1 MWGIG
6 DADAVA
12 PGRASAEMLLASKR
26 RAGRDPPCRKHVM
39 RTAISLLVALVAL
52 ALAAPAGAQIAP
64 VFGGG
69 PAPQPYGTNDY
80 GGFRDVLPPGTNG
93 FDNAVQLGQFEL
105 THARPPHNDDQL
117 GMYSNLVYA
126 APNLAAADIGRYY
139 KDSTFG
145 VPAGASASSES
156 PRSDVTIVRDKG
168 FGVPH
173 IYGSTRSG
181 LMFGIGYAT
190 AEDRLFFIDVLR
202 HLGRSELSSFA
213 GGAAGNRAFDESEW
227 QIAPYTE
234 ADFQAQY
241 DRLPQE
247 YGALG
252 SQVQQDASDYVAG
265 INAYILH
272 AKLNP
277 ALMPGEYAAIGRPQ
291 GPDAFN
297 VTDLFATASLVG
309 GIFGKGGGNE
319 LPWTQFYETLRQ
331 RLGNAAMRSFL
342 DFRDP
347 DDPEA
352 PTTIHTGQRFPYRT
366 IPRRDT
372 AGSVALPDAGSVAN
386 ANVVTA
392 GQSSTSAS
400 PSAAARSRALIALP
414 HTDSNALLVSARKS
428 ADGHPLAVFG
438 PQVAYFAPEILMEED
453 IHGPGVDARGAAF
466 PGVNLYVELGHGR
479 DYAWSATSAGQD
491 IVDTFAVPLC
501 NPSGGAASKDSTYY
515 VFRGQCLQMEALQR
529 VNNWTPN
536 AADQTPPGS
545 ETLTTYR
552 TKLGLVVARAAVGGR
567 PVAYTQLRSTYM
579 HEVDSAAGFLE
590 LNDPNAIRTPQDFQ
604 RAASLIQYTFNWFYA
619 DNRHVAYFNSG
630 ANPVRAPGT
639 NPLFPVWSSFEWAGF
654 NPDRNTAAYT
664 PASEHPQVVDQDY
677 LTSWN
682 NKQAPGYA
690 FPDNDAVFSPIYRSQ
705 LLDDRI
711 RGALRAHGTLH
722 LVDLINAME
731 DAATVDLRGDKVL
744 PWVLRTLAARPR
756 ATLRTRHRGRHQRF
770 RTEPSAPPPPALASD
785 PAIRGALAE
794 LRAWV
799 ADGAHRR
806 DPGRTGTYQ
815 HSYAIR
821 IMDAWYPL
829 LVKAIFEPT
838 LGSAAFAQLE
848 QVDQIDNPPNN
859 DGQHLGSSWDV
870 GFYGTIQKDLRTLLR
885 QRVRGRPSRVY
896 CGGGN
901 LARCQTALLASLK
914 QALAVDPAQLYKDD
928 TCKAAGMQGN
938 QECFDDVYF
947 RPLGA
952 VTQPL
957 IPWVNRPTYQ
967 QAVDIQ
973 GHR

>member
-1 MWGIG
+1 MRTL
-6 DADAVA
+6 AALVVAVA
-12 PGRASAEMLLASKR
+12 
-26 RAGRDPPCRKHVM
+26 
-39 RTAISLLVALVAL
+39 ALT
-52 ALAAPAGAQIAP
+52 LAAPAGAQLP
-64 VFGGG
+64 TLLGGG

-93 FDNAVQLGQFEL
+93 FDNAVQLAGFEA
-105 THARPPHNDDQL
+105 TGSRPPHNDDQL
-117 GMYSNLVYA
+117 GMYSDLLFA
-126 APNLAAADIGRYY
+126 APNLQASDIGRYY

-145 VPAGASASSES
+145 VPSGGTASTES

-202 HLGRSELSSFA
+202 HLGRSELTSFA
-213 GGAAGNRAFDESEW
+213 GGAPGNRAFDESEW

-241 DRLPQE
+241 DRLPQL
-247 YGALG
+247 YGSLG
-252 SQVQQDASDYVAG
+252 TQVQQDASAYVAG
-265 INAYILH
+265 INAYI
-272 AKLNP
+272 AQARANP
-277 ALMPGEYAAIGRPQ
+277 TLMPGEYAAINRPQ
-291 GPDAFN
+291 GPDNFS

-319 LPWTQFYETLRQ
+319 LPWTQFYEALQHRFGKKA
-331 RLGNAAMRSFL
+331 LKSFL

-352 PTTIHTGQRFPYRT
+352 PTTVHTGARFPYRT
-366 IPRRDT
+366 IPKRNAR
-372 AGSVALPDAGSVAN
+372 GSVALPDPGSVVN

-392 GQSSTSAS
+392 GQSSTSKA
-400 PSAAARSRALIALP
+400 RALLALP
-414 HTDSNALLVSARKS
+414 RSASNALVVSAGKS

-501 NPSGGAASKDSTYY
+501 NPSGGAVSKDSTFYM
-515 VFRGQCLQMEALQR
+515 FRGRCLQMDTLQR
-529 VNNWTPN
+529 SNSWLPN

-552 TKLGLVVARAAVGGR
+552 TKLGLVVARATVKGR
-567 PVAYTQLRSTYM
+567 PVAYTSLRSTYM

-590 LNDPNAIRTPQDFQ
+590 LNNPDDVRTPQDFQ
-604 RAASLIQYTFNWFYA
+604 RAVSLIQYTFNWFYA
-619 DNRHVAYFNSG
+619 DNQHIAYFNSG
-630 ANPVRAPGT
+630 ANPVRAPNT

-654 NPDRNTAAYT
+654 NPDLNTARYT

-682 NKQAPGYA
+682 NKQARGYA

-705 LLDDRI
+705 LLDDRLN
-711 RGALRAHGTLH
+711 RDLAGGRKLH
-722 LVDLINAME
+722 LVDVINAME

-744 PWVLRTLAARPR
+744 PWVLRTLTVHAV
-756 ATLRTRHRGRHQRF
+756 RTRHRGRHHRY
-770 RTEPSAPPPPALASD
+770 RTEPTSARVARMLAD
-785 PAIRGALAE
+785 PAIRKALSE
-794 LRAWV
+794 LQAWV

-806 DPGRTGTYQ
+806 DPAHSGTYQ
-815 HSYAIR
+815 HSDAIR

-829 LVKAIFEPT
+829 LVKAVFQPT
-838 LGSAAFAQLE
+838 LGNDAFNWLE

-870 GFYGTIQKDLRTLLR
+870 GFYGTVQKDLRSLLG

-896 CGGGN
+896 CGGGD
-901 LARCQTALLASLK
+901 LPRCQLALLSSLK
-914 QALAVDPAQLYKDD
+914 QALAVSPSQLYKDD
-928 TCKAAGMQGN
+928 QCAAAGKQGD
-938 QECFDDVYF
+938 QECFDEIYF

-967 QAVDIQ
+967 QAVEVQ
-973 GHR
+973 RHR